1 MLAEKVFRKKRLDE
15 DHLAAAGFS
24 RDGQLWILSKE
35 LMPGLFR
42 AELRAHPESGITGR
56 VIDLE
61 SGDDYLPLEVEGAVG
76 KFTGMVRDAYRRW
89 LEETAARFED
99 LPFESPQAN
108 RLAAWASAFFNVLPE
123 QTFRKTEGA
132 VLRHPR
138 NGRWFS
144 VFLKVKASALHK
156 ARDEKPAEK
165 AIRAWHAGERPPDD
179 KMLEIMNLKIDPSNL
194 DDLLQTPGI
203 YLCWHMNKKHWISL
217 SLNDALSDQQ
227 IMTLMK
233 QSFALVGRTGGSVVR
248 QDAPSK
254 HTFSEGDAACS
265 IETPAAWVIP
275 SNPAHYNVAEG
286 FSNSPDATILWH
298 QRIHARPGDQVFIY
312 QTAPIAAIIF
322 RCEAKETDLPADD
335 PALFGMHPAS
345 TPPAMMRLKL
355 LTTYPKDRW
364 PRTFLNQHG
373 IKVTVRGQRSMPSEL
388 LSIIEAYDKEKQD
401 SP

>member
-15 DHLAAAGFS
+15 DHLTAAGFS

-42 AELRAHPESGITGR
+42 AELRAHPESGMTGR

-61 SGDDYLPLEVEGAVG
+61 SGDDYLPLEVECAVG

-108 RLAAWASAFFNVLPE
+108 RLAAWASGFFSVPLE
-123 QTFRKTEGA
+123 QTFRKAEGS
-132 VLRHPR
+132 VLRHPH

-144 VFLKVKASALHK
+144 VFLKVKASALQK
-156 ARDEKPAEK
+156 AKDEKPAEK
-165 AIRAWHAGERPPDD
+165 ADRTGNAGKRPLDD
-179 KMLEIMNLKIDPSNL
+179 MMAEIMNLKIDPSNL

-217 SLNDALSDQQ
+217 SLNDALSDQR
-227 IMTLMK
+227 IMALMK
-233 QSFALVGRTGGSVVR
+233 QSFALVGRTSGSVVR
-248 QDAPSK
+248 RASPNIQS
-254 HTFSEGDAACS
+254 SAACS

-312 QTAPIAAIIF
+312 QAAPIAAIIF
-322 RCEAKETDLPADD
+322 RCEAIETDLPADD

-345 TPPAMMRLKL
+345 APPAMMRLKL

-364 PRTFLNQHG
+364 PRAFLNQHG

-388 LSIIEAYDKEKQD
+388 FSIMEAYDQEKQNR
-401 SP
+401 P